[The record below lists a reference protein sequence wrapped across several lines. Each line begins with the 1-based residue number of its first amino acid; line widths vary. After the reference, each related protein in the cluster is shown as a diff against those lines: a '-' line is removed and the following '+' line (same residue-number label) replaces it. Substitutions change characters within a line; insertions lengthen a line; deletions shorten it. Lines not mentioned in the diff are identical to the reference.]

1 MSKLKEILN
10 LLPENILNS
19 LSKILDHHFEKVEE
33 IRIRIG
39 RPIECLTN
47 SRILFTND
55 LTTLEDSERLLS
67 KITQFSFYMLDE
79 QLKRGYI
86 TIAGGHRIGLAGRV
100 VLENGEVRG
109 LRDISSYNIR
119 VAREKIGIANPLTPY
134 LFDRKWLSTLIVG
147 PPQSGKTTLIR
158 DLARLISTGIENRII
173 PAKKV
178 GIVDERSEIAGCV
191 NGIPQMSFGKR
202 IDVLDGCPKAEGMM
216 MLIRSMSPEVIFTD
230 EIGRTE
236 DIRAISEAIHAGVN
250 LVTTAHGENL
260 QDIIKR
266 PIMRSII
273 EESGFDRIIELRRGK
288 TVGEVVRILDKNQKN
303 IFIQQR
309 NFND

>member
-1 MSKLKEILN
+1 MSALNEILN
-10 LLPENILNS
+10 LLPENIQNA
-19 LSKILDHHFEKVEE
+19 LSKILENHFEKVEE

-47 SRILFTND
+47 SKIFFSNEITSV
-55 LTTLEDSERLLS
+55 EDSERLLS

-119 VAREKIGIANPLTPY
+119 VAREKVGIANPLIPY

-158 DLARLISTGIENRII
+158 DLARLISTGIDNRNI

-191 NGIPQMSFGKR
+191 NGIPQMSFGRR

-216 MLIRSMSPEVIFTD
+216 MLIRSMSPDVIFTD
-230 EIGRTE
+230 EIGRSE
-236 DIRAISEAIHAGVN
+236 DIRAVSEAIHAGVN
-250 LVTTAHGENL
+250 LVTTAHGDNL
-260 QDIIKR
+260 QDILKR
-266 PIMRSII
+266 PTMKSIV

-288 TVGEVVRILDKNQKN
+288 SVGEIVRILDKNHNN

-309 NFND
+309 NFNG